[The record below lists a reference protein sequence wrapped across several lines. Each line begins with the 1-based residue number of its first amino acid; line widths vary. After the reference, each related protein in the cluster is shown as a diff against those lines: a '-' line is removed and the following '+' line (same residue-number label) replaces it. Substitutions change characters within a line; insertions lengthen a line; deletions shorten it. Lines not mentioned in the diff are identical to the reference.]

1 MPWLLTLGTL
11 RAISLRYP
19 RLATTSAERQ
29 KLRQQTFETTIIERY
44 RRREGSVEEALIEM
58 YLAGVSMRR
67 VESPSTGVGSQ
78 QEDLDREA
86 IDAYSRDRFFSGG
99 DNRKSRE
106 VSLMRLNAMSAASV
120 AILLSLVFLDSAS
133 AEGGCGPGFHR
144 TPYGRCRPNE
154 GPVVVAPAA
163 PVVVAPA
170 APVVVAPAAPV
181 VCRGGFRWHPRL
193 RRCVVP

>member
-1 MPWLLTLGTL
+1 MPILNRSISH
-11 RAISLRYP
+11 RAESIG
-19 RLATTSAERQ
+19 
-29 KLRQQTFETTIIERY
+29 
-44 RRREGSVEEALIEM
+44 RRERLGRRGADRDVSGRGIGAPGRGHHGGIVEH
-58 YLAGVSMRR
+58 AGVALDGFG
-67 VESPSTGVGSQ
+67 PQ

-144 TPYGRCRPNE
+144 TPYGRCRPSE

-170 APVVVAPAAPV
+170 PV
-181 VCRGGFRWHPRL
+181 VCRGGLRWHPRL
-193 RRCVVP
+193 RRCVVL